1 MYQSGGQ
8 LTIFGWLVVIVA
20 GLIFGLG
27 FIAQLFKSQDITE
40 VFIGLGSLA
49 FWGFIAYQLYKRFS
63 GRRR

>member
-8 LTIFGWLVVIVA
+8 LTISGWLVVVVA
-20 GLIFGLG
+20 ATIFAIG
-27 FIAQLFKSQDITE
+27 FIAQLFKSKDITE

-49 FWGFIAYQLYKRFS
+49 FWGVIAYQLYKRFS